1 MRLKYW
7 VIAISIGMTLSL
19 STAFM
24 LDRRGVFLPG
34 RTSDG
39 HHTIE
44 QSCNSCHVPF
54 AAVPNK
60 NCSVCHAAEIKE
72 DTHPVKLFDDPR
84 WADMLQKVNALECVN
99 CHREHEVTGRGV
111 TVDKGFCYPCHD
123 DVTVKRESH
132 KNLSPLSCWDGGCHN
147 YHDNTAL
154 NIAFLSKRL
163 GGTAIAPVGAVLER
177 PAFPVAAEP
186 EPPDAPAERATSAEI
201 LRAWRASAHAQRSVN
216 CSDCHGNQVFDSVP
230 GALSCTRCH
239 ASEVESF
246 GRGKHGAGQALKLA
260 ALTPPDARRPMNVK
274 ASERRL
280 TCAACH
286 DPHGVDTRKAAAEAC
301 LGCHADRHSQSFRE
315 SKHGRLFFQES
326 GARPSATGVS
336 CATCHM
342 PRTRLNGEKNGRVV
356 VNHNNSWTLLPRD
369 RMVKEV
375 CLACHDLEF
384 SINSIFDERLI
395 QNNFQG
401 VPTRRHE
408 TLKMVEAESRSEKTN
423 TKREN

>member
-1 MRLKYW
+1 MRLKHW
-7 VIAISIGMTLSL
+7 VIVIGIGMTLSL
-19 STAFM
+19 SMAFV

-39 HHTIE
+39 HRAIE

-60 NCSVCHAAEIKE
+60 NCSGCHAAEIKE

-84 WADMLQKVNALECVN
+84 WAELLQKVNALECVN
-99 CHREHEVTGRGV
+99 CHREHEVAGRGV

-132 KNLSPLSCWDGGCHN
+132 KNVSPLSCWDGGCHN

-163 GGTAIAPVGAVLER
+163 GNTVIAPTAAVLER
-177 PAFPVAAEP
+177 QSFPPVTEP
-186 EPPDAPAERATSAEI
+186 ESPDAPVENATSAEI
-201 LRAWRASAHAQRSVN
+201 LRAWRASSHAQRSVN
-216 CSDCHGNQVFDSVP
+216 CSDCHGSPVFDSVP
-230 GALSCTRCH
+230 GALSCARCH
-239 ASEVESF
+239 AFEVGSF
-246 GRGKHGAGQALKLA
+246 SRGKHGASQAVKLA
-260 ALTPPDARRPMNVK
+260 ALRPRDARRPMSTN
-274 ASERRL
+274 AAGRRL

-286 DPHGVDTRKAAAEAC
+286 DPHGVDTRKAAVEAC
-301 LGCHADRHSQSFRE
+301 LNCHADPHSQSYQE

-326 GARPSATGVS
+326 GSRPSATTVS

-342 PRTRLNGEKNGRVV
+342 PRARLNDERNGRVV

-384 SINSIFDERLI
+384 SIDSIFDERLI

-401 VPTRRHE
+401 APIKRHE
-408 TLKMVEAESRSEKTN
+408 TLKMVEAESRDEKN
-423 TKREN
+423 NMKKGN